1 METIGSDQPERA
13 EQSCASCKRLKRR
26 CSKDLPACQL
36 CSRVG
41 RRCDYSSIPSTPTRS
56 DTEPRAERIGGRTE
70 TPAFFPFRPDVS
82 FAPLVSNA
90 PSKESTELAT
100 RFLDSV
106 ATRGFEV
113 TPPSTLLWRDVCPD
127 GEDISKDEASK
138 ILDRY
143 FSTTH
148 SWLPISMQ
156 LSTNVTS
163 IIVPNGQI
171 QYLNYESQD
180 CFTAQTQSIPPAPR
194 HYSMQCSST
203 TRTTLQVHH
212 LRMGEATTRPKA
224 ATRK

>member
-41 RRCDYSSIPSTPTRS
+41 RRCDYSSIPSTPTRA

-82 FAPLVSNA
+82 FAPLVSNV

-100 RFLDSV
+100 CFLDSV

-156 LSTNVTS
+156 LPTDVTS
-163 IIVPNGQI
+163 IEVPNG
-171 QYLNYESQD
+171 
-180 CFTAQTQSIPPAPR
+180 
-194 HYSMQCSST
+194 
-203 TRTTLQVHH
+203 
-212 LRMGEATTRPKA
+212 
-224 ATRK
+224 